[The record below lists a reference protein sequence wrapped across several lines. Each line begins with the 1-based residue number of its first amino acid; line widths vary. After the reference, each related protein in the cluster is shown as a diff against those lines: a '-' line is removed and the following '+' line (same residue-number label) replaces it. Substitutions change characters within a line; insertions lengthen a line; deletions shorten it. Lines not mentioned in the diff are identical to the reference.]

1 MARLSY
7 RDEIPPASAALRY
20 VSARERMQPMR
31 KLPVVPICRRP
42 LLLLVP
48 PNHKHDPRRPASM
61 KRGVTADRHETWVR
75 DAMDAGGVERAHV
88 ARTNDADADGEVV
101 WSWRSEAGAKS
112 AESFADDGGNQ
123 AMVTGESA
131 E

>member
-1 MARLSY
+1 MPSPTGNAR
-7 RDEIPPASAALRY
+7 IA
-20 VSARERMQPMR
+20 PMPD
-31 KLPVVPICRRP
+31 LPVVPKCRTP
-42 LLLLVP
+42 LALRRRA
-48 PNHKHDPRRPASM
+48 NHNHALGHPASM

-75 DAMDAGGVERAHV
+75 DAVDAGGVERVHV

-123 AMVTGESA
+123 AMVTGESTK
-131 E
+131 

>member
-1 MARLSY
+1 
-7 RDEIPPASAALRY
+7 
-20 VSARERMQPMR
+20 MR
-31 KLPVVPICRRP
+31 KLPVVPICRGLV
-42 LLLLVP
+42 LLPFP
-48 PNHKHDPRRPASM
+48 PNHKHHPRCPASM

-75 DAMDAGGVERAHV
+75 DAMDADGVERVHV

-101 WSWRSEAGAKS
+101 WSWRSEAGAKA